1 MINLLSDTQIIILS
15 CILSLVFIFIIGILS
30 FLIYK
35 SKKKGM
41 QNDAVSSRSNDEF
54 ISLIGGVENIISF
67 ELKGVSR
74 LTLVIKDY
82 KKINKE
88 ELKKFYISRTLEMSD
103 KIILVGENLKPLDE
117 ILKSVK

>member
-15 CILSLVFIFIIGILS
+15 CVLSLVFIFIIGILS

-74 LTLVIKDY
+74 LALVLKDY

-103 KIILVGENLKPLDE
+103 KIILVGENLKPLYE

>member
-15 CILSLVFIFIIGILS
+15 CVLSLVFIFIIGILS

-41 QNDAVSSRSNDEF
+41 QNDAVSSRSNDK
-54 ISLIGGVENIISF
+54 IKKKIGGAENIISF

-74 LTLVIKDY
+74 LALVLKDY

>member
-1 MINLLSDTQIIILS
+1 MINLLSETQIIILS
-15 CILSLVFIFIIGILS
+15 CVLSLVFIFIIGILS

-35 SKKKGM
+35 SKKKSM

-67 ELKGVSR
+67 ELKGVSC
-74 LTLVIKDY
+74 LTLVLKDY

>member
-1 MINLLSDTQIIILS
+1 MINLLSNTQIIILS

-74 LTLVIKDY
+74 LTLVLKDY

-103 KIILVGENLKPLDE
+103 KIILVGENLKPLYE

>member
-15 CILSLVFIFIIGILS
+15 CVLSLVFIFIIGILS

-54 ISLIGGVENIISF
+54 ISFIGGVENIISF

-74 LTLVIKDY
+74 LTLVLKDY

>member
-15 CILSLVFIFIIGILS
+15 SVLSLVFIFAIGILC
-30 FLIYK
+30 FLISK
-35 SKKKGM
+35 SKKKGK
-41 QNDAVSSRSNDEF
+41 QNDVVSSRSNDEF
-54 ISLIGGVENIISF
+54 ISLIGGVENIVSF

-74 LTLVIKDY
+74 LALVLKDY

>member
-15 CILSLVFIFIIGILS
+15 CVLSLVFIFIIGILS

-41 QNDAVSSRSNDEF
+41 QNDAVSFRSNDEF

-74 LTLVIKDY
+74 LVLVLKDY

-103 KIILVGENLKPLDE
+103 KIILVGENLKPLYE

>member
-15 CILSLVFIFIIGILS
+15 SVLSLVFIFAIGILC
-30 FLIYK
+30 FLISK
-35 SKKKGM
+35 SKKKGK
-41 QNDAVSSRSNDEF
+41 QNDVVSSRSNDEF

-74 LTLVIKDY
+74 LTLVLKDY
-82 KKINKE
+82 KKNNKE
-88 ELKKFYISRTLEMSD
+88 KLKKFYISRTLEMSD

>member
-15 CILSLVFIFIIGILS
+15 SVLSLVFIFIIGILS

-35 SKKKGM
+35 SKKKGI
-41 QNDAVSSRSNDEF
+41 QNDVVSSRSNDEF
-54 ISLIGGVENIISF
+54 ISLIGGVENIVSF

-74 LTLVIKDY
+74 LALVLKDY